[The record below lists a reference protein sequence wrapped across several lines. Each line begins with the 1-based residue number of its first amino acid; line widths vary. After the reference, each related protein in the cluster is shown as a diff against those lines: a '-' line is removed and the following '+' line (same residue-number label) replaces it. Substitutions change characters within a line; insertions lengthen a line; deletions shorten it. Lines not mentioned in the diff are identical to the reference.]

1 MVVLYLAQYSI
12 FENVLITISPS
23 NLHLQPP
30 EFGPLHLVK
39 EYLPTFYLWVFFGFL
54 YQAAHKA
61 SPA

>member
-12 FENVLITISPS
+12 FENVLITISLSKGFVP
-23 NLHLQPP
+23 Q
-30 EFGPLHLVK
+30 HLVR
-39 EYLPTFYLWVFFGFL
+39 EYVPTFYLWVFFGCL